1 LFALISN
8 NFLQDNLLD
17 AVPVAALR
25 PLRNLTLLDLSRN
38 KLTRV
43 AQDSFNSLSALAT
56 LKLADNEI
64 TLEPGAFHGLE
75 NSLRNLNL
83 KGTRQKRLPEAVRG
97 LRALAFLDLAQNG
110 LRELPSSGAAAG
122 RTLQVINHFFCLICD

>member
-1 LFALISN
+1 M
-8 NFLQDNLLD
+8 
-17 AVPVAALR
+17 AALR

-43 AQDSFNSLSALAT
+43 AQDSFNSLSSLAT

-75 NSLRNLNL
+75 SSLRNLNL

-122 RTLQVINHFFCLICD
+122 RTLQVIKNCIAACCFFG